1 MARIFSLTV
10 VIVLAL
16 LSGSGCAGP
25 RFVADVSQFHEWPER
40 ENEKRFSVVARDKN
54 KATTLEFAAYARR
67 LAAELEK
74 RGFQQTKDA
83 RQSDVVMLLD
93 YSVDIGTVESYPV
106 PVYGYYPDE
115 YRLVHGVTR
124 DGKPFSAHVYHS
136 GSYEPIGYTQETRTI
151 YKRTLDLDIVVAK
164 DWRQGK
170 TVKRYEGRVVSVGL
184 EQELVTVVP
193 KMIEALFRDFPGV
206 SGTSRTV
213 VLPPTP

>member
-1 MARIFSLTV
+1 MARNFSLTV
-10 VIVLAL
+10 VLVLVL
-16 LSGSGCAGP
+16 LLGGGCAGP

-40 ENEKRFSVVARDKN
+40 EQEKHFSIVARDKT
-54 KATTLEFAAYARR
+54 KSATLEFAAYARR
-67 LAAELEK
+67 LATELEK
-74 RGFQQTKDA
+74 RGFQQMKDA
-83 RQSDVVMLLD
+83 GQSDVVVLLD
-93 YSVDIGTVESYPV
+93 YGVDMGTVESYPV
-106 PVYGYYPDE
+106 PVYGYYPDQ

-124 DGKPFSAHVYHS
+124 DGRPFSAHVYHS

-164 DWRQGK
+164 DWRRGR

-193 KMIEALFRDFPGV
+193 RMIEALFREFPGV